1 MTRVAPGTGAADS
14 ARPWILAALVVT
26 STRYEREPFA
36 ADLAPGGPAG
46 GGSVD
51 GIHDPE
57 APGAHAG
64 GGRVTRARSMLKL
77 LIFPNGVG

>member
-1 MTRVAPGTGAADS
+1 VAPGTVAADS
-14 ARPWILAALVVT
+14 GPALDPGRPLVVT
-26 STRYEREPFA
+26 STRYERGLFA

-57 APGAHAG
+57 AAGAHAG
-64 GGRVTRARSMLKL
+64 GGRVTRTRSMLKL